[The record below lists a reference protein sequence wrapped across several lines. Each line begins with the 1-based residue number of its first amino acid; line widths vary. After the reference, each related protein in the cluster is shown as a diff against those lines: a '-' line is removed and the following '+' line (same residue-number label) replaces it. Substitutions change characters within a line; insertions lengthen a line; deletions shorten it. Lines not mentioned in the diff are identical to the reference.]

1 MAASRRV
8 ALSRAMSAF
17 LVAST
22 TASCLLL
29 QRSGLV
35 DLALGRMSVAFVGAL
50 WFVSTFTEVGCFR
63 VTDRRTFFIED
74 LSIAKG
80 R

>member
-1 MAASRRV
+1 M
-8 ALSRAMSAF
+8 
-17 LVAST
+17 
-22 TASCLLL
+22 
-29 QRSGLV
+29 